1 MQQVG
6 EEHTE
11 TKIILVPIE
20 AGFHGESE
28 GGGERERERRVE
40 NVTSYGKRGRP
51 VSELLPNNAVETE
64 NYRESSRDELV

>member
-1 MQQVG
+1 MERVR
-6 EEHTE
+6 
-11 TKIILVPIE
+11 
-20 AGFHGESE
+20 
-28 GGGERERERRVE
+28 GGERERERRVE